1 MSVFLA
7 VVFAALLHAGWN
19 AIIKFGE
26 DKFQGMLLLSFG
38 HGIFGLILI
47 AFYPAP
53 NPQAWL
59 LLGGSVLCH
68 LIYKFFL
75 TSAYAKGDLS
85 RVYPLARGTAPMIVL
100 VMSLIFLPDTV
111 NTRQIVGIV
120 LVGLGILMMAR
131 GIIFQNE
138 ERALIPY
145 ALMAAVGTA
154 GYSLFDGL
162 GARASG
168 AVLGYVGWLFFLD
181 AAVFIIGGFALRGK
195 AMIPRSRTV
204 LLQGLGAGGASV
216 AAYAIAV
223 WAMTVAPIAII
234 TALREISVLF
244 AVAIGIFFFK
254 EKPSPE
260 KIISAFMI
268 MTGVI
273 AISL

>member
-7 VVFAALLHAGWN
+7 VLFAALLHACWN
-19 AIIKFGE
+19 AIIKFGD

-38 HGIFGLILI
+38 HGIFGLILMAI
-47 AFYPAP
+47 YPTP
-53 NPQAWL
+53 DPRSWFFL
-59 LLGGSVLCH
+59 LGSVLCH
-68 LIYKFFL
+68 LVYKFFL
-75 TSAYAKGDLS
+75 TTAYTKGDLS
-85 RVYPLARGTAPMIVL
+85 RVYPISRGTAPMIVL
-100 VMSLIFLPDTV
+100 VISLLVLPDAV
-111 NTRQIVGIV
+111 NKLQILGIL

-131 GIIFQNE
+131 GIISHKE

-168 AVLGYVGWLFFLD
+168 AVLGYVGWLFFFD
-181 AAVFIIGGFALRGK
+181 ASLFIIGGFALRGK
-195 AMIPRSRTV
+195 AMMPKSKRVI
-204 LLQGLGAGGASV
+204 LQGLLAGGASV
-216 AAYAIAV
+216 GAYAIAV

-244 AVAIGIFFFK
+244 AVAIGILFFK
-254 EKPSPE
+254 ERASSE

-268 MTGVI
+268 VTGVI